1 MSSNL
6 ITRNI
11 TVAGRRTSMRLEPEM
26 WDAFDEVCRRESKTI
41 HEICTLVNTHKGR
54 SSLTAAL
61 RVFILSY
68 YREAATEPGH
78 TTAGHGMD
86 PNPALT
92 RRDRGQGQNSPN

>member
-26 WDAFDEVCRRESKTI
+26 WDAFDEICRRESKTI
-41 HEICTLVNTHKGR
+41 HEICTLVSQHKGR

-61 RVFILSY
+61 RVFVLSY
-68 YREAATEPGH
+68 YREAATDNGH
-78 TTAGHGMD
+78 TGAGHGLD
-86 PNPALT
+86 PNPALS
-92 RRDRGQGQNSPN
+92 RFDRGKGPNSPN